1 MALFGRNFILLV
13 EEGVT
18 LPPILQGLCECR
30 YSGQQLDMPATMT
43 LFKAFNDF
51 TRSRP
56 VRPSVFTNGA
66 DHVVQHV
73 LQ

>member
-1 MALFGRNFILLV
+1 
-13 EEGVT
+13 
-18 LPPILQGLCECR
+18 
-30 YSGQQLDMPATMT
+30 MPATMT

-56 VRPSVFTNGA
+56 VRPLVFANGA